1 MTSEYSGSTK
11 KKKKTGSVYFDY
23 MDLNEAYLNDS
34 FPLSRID
41 EIVDAIVENGMLS
54 FLDAFFGYNQIL
66 MHPPDLEKSTSLLH
80 KVYTTTM

>member
-11 KKKKTGSVYFDY
+11 KKKAGSVYLDY
-23 MDLNEAYLNDS
+23 IDLNKAYVNDS
-34 FPLSRID
+34 FPLLRID

-66 MHPPDLEKSTSLLH
+66 MHPHDSEKSTLLLH